1 MSGRSQPPAAFDP
14 ATKPPAAQPFD
25 PLRLCIYTTIA
36 ALAWLLTPW
45 VVVTFFSGIA
55 LVAYFRARRAGLVK
69 SKCKLGD
76 TRLVMA
82 YLGILFLGAAGYTVY
97 RVVGL
102 F

>member
-1 MSGRSQPPAAFDP
+1 MSGRTEPPAAFDP
-14 ATKPPAAQPFD
+14 VTPAAPQPFD

-45 VVVTFFSGIA
+45 VVVTVFSGVA
-55 LVAYFRARRAGLVK
+55 LAAYFKARRAGLVK

-82 YLGILFLGAAGYTVY
+82 YLGVLFLAGASYTVY
-97 RVVGL
+97 RVAGL